1 MQVGW
6 GFAMSKE
13 AEAVVEAIKAF
24 STDDVDRAKLL
35 IKMLASLAVVS
46 GWQVEVM
53 ADLAESMLEVEEQIE
68 QAEMDERVLQ

>member
-1 MQVGW
+1 
-6 GFAMSKE
+6 MSRE

-24 STDDVDRAKLL
+24 SPDDIDRAKLL
-35 IKMLASLAVVS
+35 IKMLASLAVTS

-53 ADLAESMLEVEEQIE
+53 ADLAESMLEVEAAMG